1 MSANSSSAN
10 PVVQAIVSGKAP
22 PAALMAAARGRLP
35 LPQAD
40 LLEVLIALRKSETKD
55 VAQAAEATLQAQ
67 EPEALSGVAAAPE
80 TSPAVLSYIANFQRA
95 GRAAHEAV
103 TLNPNTPYAAI
114 AALAAA
120 TTDGTLLEAI
130 VINQQRLIQAPEI
143 IEAVIGNSARTPE
156 AERRVREVKRE
167 FFEKERGAQQIA
179 EELKVRGKAA
189 AAEFVEAAES
199 IGTADGLDIDDV
211 WLIADHIEVSDAEI
225 DDSWV
230 PYELIETFYA
240 ETTEQREAHAEYL
253 IAEVFG
259 EMTEGVEERISLI
272 RKIARMTV
280 KDRMKLAMKGDK
292 EARLI
297 LIRDSN
303 KVVCTAVVNNP
314 RITEQEVEKIAA
326 MSSVSDEVLRV
337 ISMNKA
343 WARLYT
349 VTHNLARNPRTP
361 IAIAMNILMRLQ
373 DRDLQALS
381 MNRNVSETVRRQA
394 NRVYQQRMLVKNST
408 KQ

>member
-1 MSANSSSAN
+1 MSANISSAN
-10 PVVQAIVSGKAP
+10 PVVQAIISGKAP
-22 PAALMAAARGRLP
+22 PAARMAAARGLLP

-40 LLEVLIALRKSETKD
+40 LLEVLIALRKSDAED
-55 VAQAAEATLQAQ
+55 VAQAAERTLQSQ
-67 EPEALSGVAAAPE
+67 ETESLLSVATAPE
-80 TSPAVLSYIANFQRA
+80 TSPAVLSYIANFQNA

-114 AALAAA
+114 ASLAAA
-120 TTDGTLLEAI
+120 TTDGSLLEVI

-143 IEAVIGNSARTPE
+143 IEAIIGNAARTPE
-156 AERRVREVKRE
+156 AERRARETKRE

-179 EELKVRGKAA
+179 EELKVRGKSA
-189 AAEFVEAAES
+189 AAEFIEAAES
-199 IGTADGLDIDDV
+199 IGTADGLEIDDL
-211 WLIADHIEVSDAEI
+211 WIIADHIEVSDAEI

-230 PYELIETFYA
+230 PYELIETFYT
-240 ETTEQREAHAEYL
+240 ETSEQRAAHAEYL
-253 IAEVFG
+253 INEVYS
-259 EMTEGVEERISLI
+259 EMSEGMEERISLI

-337 ISMNKA
+337 ISMNRA
-343 WARLYT
+343 WARLYS

-361 IAIAMNILMRLQ
+361 IAIAMNILIRLQ

-394 NRVYQQRMLVKNST
+394 NRVSQQRSLAKNSRH
-408 KQ
+408 